1 MPPSTPLNML
11 QSRFGGYIHTRLT
24 KLYSDTKQSYETAD
38 VTTPPPNVNEE
49 QPEVKALLRD
59 LQIQQDRLLA
69 WGIDWADTNAAAAD
83 ARNLNH
89 GDIQIDDQVEQA
101 GLGDEVATSMLEIQ
115 RLLEECGNLQN
126 PEKFEQPRRQLS
138 GNHPGWLLGG
148 EKEKGT
154 NASYVATGTAL
165 LRELTAC
172 IDHLYGLSASRRV
185 GQSPDWGK
193 KADLGR
199 PLPPP
204 PSSEETSKK
213 SAHQD
218 EEDSLIGL
226 GGLYKTLSESEMY
239 IQLDTI
245 RLSHAPLPSSL
256 SPPPYDQ
263 TSLVRH
269 DTVFG
274 LLGSLINVMVDL
286 VPVSEFASTPGM
298 PLRFDVMAKFNH
310 ALQRLTATKS
320 VSHQGQLSFMG
331 FVVDQERAQIGFVY
345 ELPAS
350 FDSGSDSA
358 PLNQPAALCS
368 VLVASYGNSKVPSP
382 PIEDRFRLAYNLVIS
397 VLGYMT
403 NGLCHRNINSG
414 NVFFFQ
420 KESAASRGQRAD
432 IRLPYLLPAAQQFVV
447 GISEPFASE
456 IYRHPADDVTW
467 NEMQTVPALE
477 IYSLGL
483 VLLEIGSFMP
493 IAKIWKSKYDRSA
506 FMTKIKTIY
515 VKNLASKCGRRYM
528 KIVQKCLDAPEI
540 LNISPGLEDAVKF
553 LFGIAD
559 DLSKCCLIDEEG
571 APPADTDV
579 AYFRQLLE
587 LQNRHSTRTRSAA
600 VIAGPSSTASK
611 ERATSRTHIFVDKSN
626 FESTEFAKPETKPPI
641 LKTSSLR
648 KFPELRIPQEHLDQW
663 NTMLMP
669 RLSALLQKALAGSPE
684 SSSVSLMMVG
694 PSQEKAKTTIC
705 IQCRDTA
712 RVCEALK
719 QRFKPKRGWG
729 VVVQKGQVMR
739 SGKRRTKNTG
749 KSKPAGSAAIS
760 KAREQLFHQQPG
772 CGASIGAFRDCEH
785 LPPVSFG
792 GTILVD
798 GEPFGM
804 TVHHML
810 DAPSDD
816 EDENEEEEEVQRS
829 SATKESAAR
838 ILEAQMENLHF
849 ASTGPDAPE
858 TFDDELELS
867 DEEFEGSDS
876 DASTIR
882 PDYAAFDA
890 DGDEHWFLDDAPRAS
905 TIPALQS
912 DNGSDGFDHLS
923 DEDESG
929 DSDDDNDNCSI
940 GDRSGISPWGSDEQ
954 IDVTQP
960 AIDDVDEDFFPSQDD
975 KDEDHLDSH
984 SFGHVYASS
993 GIRRVFTNEMKHEVD
1008 WALVRVHQERLSLQN
1023 SIAQDLKAKK
1033 KKRSKSTK
1041 APPSE
1046 PIPITPG
1053 QSAETSKKPTP
1064 IDRVASSSTLANT
1077 PVSCCGRSSGFR
1089 TGRISQ
1095 TMALV
1100 KMYGRQSFSSSW
1112 CVEGGFG
1119 IPGDSGAW
1127 VYNPATRELCGHVL
1141 AWGNKSQTAYI
1152 APMDVL
1158 FEDIKTTLGA
1168 ENVCLPVERTE
1179 DKTVPLTPS
1188 QRDEDIAEHIQ
1199 KKRDLEAALEGIKL
1213 RGGAGKKPE
1222 SKIRPTRKDISP
1234 YRQNESRTRLGMG
1247 VAEAAS

>member
-1 MPPSTPLNML
+1 ML
-11 QSRFGGYIHTRLT
+11 QSRFGGYLHTRLT

-89 GDIQIDDQVEQA
+89 GDVQIDDQVEQA

-115 RLLEECGNLQN
+115 RLLEECGKLQN
-126 PEKFEQPRRQLS
+126 PGKFEQPRRQLS

-148 EKEKGT
+148 EKEKGS
-154 NASYVATGTAL
+154 NASYVATGTLL

-172 IDHLYGLSASRRV
+172 IDHLYGLSASRRA

-193 KADLGR
+193 KADLDR
-199 PLPPP
+199 SLPPPLPP
-204 PSSEETSKK
+204 SSDETGKK
-213 SAHQD
+213 RANQD

-245 RLSHAPLPSSL
+245 KLYHTPATSPL

-263 TSLVRH
+263 ASPVRR
-269 DTVFG
+269 DTALG
-274 LLGSLINVMVDL
+274 LLGSFLHVMVDF
-286 VPVSEFASTPGM
+286 VSVSEFASTPGM

-310 ALQRLTATKS
+310 ALQRLTATNS

-350 FDSGSDSA
+350 YKSDPISA
-358 PLNQPAALCS
+358 ALNQPAVLCS
-368 VLVASYGNSKVPSP
+368 VLAASYGNSKVPSP
-382 PIEDRFRLAYNLVIS
+382 PLEDRFRLAYNLVIS

-403 NGLCHRNINSG
+403 SGLCHRNINSG
-414 NVFFFQ
+414 NVLFF
-420 KESAASRGQRAD
+420 ERENAASRDQRAN
-432 IRLPYLLPAAQQFVV
+432 IRLPYLLPTAQQFVV

-493 IAKIWKSKYDRSA
+493 IAKIWKSKYDRTA

-528 KIVQKCLDAPEI
+528 KIVQKCLEAPEI
-540 LNISPGLEDAVKF
+540 LNVSPGLEDAVKF

-571 APPADTDV
+571 APPANADI
-579 AYFRQLLE
+579 AHFRQLLD
-587 LQNRHSTRTRSAA
+587 LQKLQSTTSRSAA
-600 VIAGPSSTASK
+600 VTAGPSTTTSN
-611 ERATSRTHIFVDKSN
+611 ERMRSPNHIFVDKSN
-626 FESTEFAKPETKPPI
+626 FESTEAVKTEAKPPVSNTAP
-641 LKTSSLR
+641 LR
-648 KFPELRIPQEHLDQW
+648 KFPDLRIPQEHLDQW

-712 RVCEALK
+712 IVCEALR

-729 VVVQKGQVMR
+729 VVVQRGQVMR
-739 SGKRRTKNTG
+739 SGKRRAKKTG
-749 KSKPAGSAAIS
+749 KSKPAGSALTS
-760 KAREQLFHQQPG
+760 KVREQLFHQQPS
-772 CGASIGAFRDCEH
+772 CGASIGAFRDSEH

-816 EDENEEEEEVQRS
+816 EDDSEEEEVQRS
-829 SATKESAAR
+829 SAARQSAAR
-838 ILEAQMENLHF
+838 TLEAQMENLHF
-849 ASTGPDAPE
+849 SSGGLEAQDSY
-858 TFDDELELS
+858 DDELELS
-867 DEEFEGSDS
+867 DEELEDSDS
-876 DASTIR
+876 DASTIK

-890 DGDEHWFLDDAPRAS
+890 EGDEHWFLDDVPRAS
-905 TIPALQS
+905 TTPELID
-912 DNGSDGFDHLS
+912 DNASDGFDNLS
-923 DEDESG
+923 DEDESE
-929 DSDDDNDNCSI
+929 DSNDDDTCSV
-940 GDRSGISPWGSDEQ
+940 GDRNGISPWGSDEQ

-960 AIDDVDEDFFPSQDD
+960 AIDDVDEDFFPNKDD

-984 SFGHVYASS
+984 SFGYVYASS
-993 GIRRVFTNEMKHEVD
+993 GIRRVVTNDMKHEVD

-1023 SIAQDLKAKK
+1023 SIVQDLKARKK
-1033 KKRSKSTK
+1033 KKSKSSK
-1041 APPSE
+1041 VPPSE

-1053 QSAETSKKPTP
+1053 RSPEVSNKPTS
-1064 IDRVASSSTLANT
+1064 IERVASSSTLANT

-1089 TGRISQ
+1089 PGRISQ
-1095 TMALV
+1095 AMALV

-1127 VYNPATRELCGHVL
+1127 VYNHTTRELCGHVL

-1168 ENVCLPVERTE
+1168 ENVSLPIMRTE
-1179 DKTVPLTPS
+1179 EKELPLTPS
-1188 QRDEDIAEHIQ
+1188 KTEEDIAEQIQ
-1199 KKRDLEAALEGIKL
+1199 KKRELEAALEGIKL
-1213 RGGAGKKPE
+1213 SGGNMKKAE
-1222 SKIRPTRKDISP
+1222 SMVRPTRKDISP
-1234 YRQNESRTRLGMG
+1234 YRQNESRRRLGIG
-1247 VAEAAS
+1247 IAEAAS